1 MKHYFAAAGALLLGT
16 STIALAAD
24 VKPLDTNSVETADT
38 KVAVDSKSAATGWD
52 KTAIVAKSEVDAG
65 TDAKVELAALDK
77 NFEPLASAETGKVET
92 ASVDTF
98 AAAKAETA
106 SVDSF
111 ATVKAETV
119 DTSDGAKWQT
129 ASAETVKA
137 ESAAMGGPFETASL
151 TPRPA
156 TANYPPC
163 DPGPGDDHCI
173 QLYEEGVREQLAGWN
188 RPTGGLLDN
197 SATTAMGGPFEPV
210 ESSAVTHTHSAIHDA
225 ALAGETETGVG
236 GPFEPVEG
244 DATQA
249 AMNGDG
255 SIDALAGET
264 ESTEAGSDTFAQ
276 AEVDQHGALNGVG
289 GPIESQSGYPAC
301 EPGPGDD
308 RCVQLYEAGVS
319 GAGN

>member
-24 VKPLDTNSVETADT
+24 VKPLETSSVETAGT
-38 KVAVDSKSAATGWD
+38 KVAVDSKSADAGWD
-52 KTAIVAKSEVDAG
+52 KSALTAKSDIG
-65 TDAKVELAALDK
+65 TAAEAKVELAALDK
-77 NFEPLASAETGKVET
+77 NLEPLALAETGKVET

-98 AAAKAETA
+98 ATA
-106 SVDSF
+106 
-111 ATVKAETV
+111 KAETV
-119 DTSDGAKWQT
+119 DTSDKWQT

-137 ESAAMGGPFETASL
+137 ESTAMGGPFETAGL

-156 TANYPPC
+156 EANYPPC

-173 QLYEEGVREQLAGWN
+173 QLYEEGVREQLASWN

-210 ESSAVTHTHSAIHDA
+210 ETAEPVDTSAMMHTHAAIHDA
-225 ALAGETETGVG
+225 ALAEATGVG
-236 GPFEPVEG
+236 GPFEPVDNDG
-244 DATQA
+244 SPM

-264 ESTEAGSDTFAQ
+264 LATEAATTAVAQ
-276 AEVDQHGALNGVG
+276 AEIDQHTAFTGVG
-289 GPIESQSGYPAC
+289 GPIEAQSGYPAC
-301 EPGPGDD
+301 EPGPGAD

-319 GAGN
+319 GSGN